1 MKLFFLAEDS
11 LYKIFKTLEKI
22 PKWKSVEISIDS
34 HHSLFDNEWR
44 WKQIKDVLDKKS
56 INATFVTKTD
66 KSKRFFEKIWLKV
79 SHIEKN
85 KILKTFR
92 ILYLFLF
99 NVKKF
104 HLHSTQNRKTYTFFL
119 VFGFEILF
127 VLGIIYLLYSLILPS
142 AKIDI
147 NPSQQ
152 IETIIYNFRYY
163 PNSNQDF
170 PRYSRF
176 ISIPFYTWKFEH
188 TYEMSI
194 NTSNIKYLQDPSH
207 GTIKI
212 FNTTEKEYAFVP
224 NTRFITDDWRLFKT
238 TNWVEIPAWYEGIPW
253 EKTIKVVAME
263 KDDNGILI
271 WNRWNIKNWTKLYVK
286 NLKQSLFLKELY
298 AVAMEDFTGGN
309 LTSQGTITQDD
320 INLLS
325 DKMISHIDQHK
336 KNIVIQNFDI
346 DDGILLAFSDT
357 IFSEVKNIDV
367 PYQTW
372 QESSMLQWSINADM
386 KFVYIKRQDLIRAFS
401 SYIQQ
406 RPSEK
411 TQLINIDK
419 SSLAFFDED
428 QIREEDGTFIIP
440 TKIDIIQWYDFEKD
454 VNGIMEDIKS
464 HIIWW
469 EKEESR
475 EYILSFPEVSSVRIK
490 ITPIWYN
497 TIPKLKSRIKIST
510 DK

>member
-22 PKWKSVEISIDS
+22 PKWRSVEISIDS

-44 WKQIKDVLDKKS
+44 WKQIKDVLDKKL
-56 INATFVTKTD
+56 INATFVTKTE

-79 SHIEKN
+79 NHIEKN
-85 KILKTFR
+85 KFFKTLR

-99 NVKKF
+99 NMKKF
-104 HLHSTQNRKTYTFFL
+104 HLHSVQNRKSYTFFL

-127 VLGIIYLLYSLILPS
+127 VLWIIYLLYSLILPS

-163 PNSNQDF
+163 PNSNEDF

-176 ISIPFYTWKFEH
+176 ISIPFYTWTFEH
-188 TYEMSI
+188 KYEMSI
-194 NTSNIKYLQDPSH
+194 NTSNIKYLQNPSH
-207 GTIKI
+207 GKIKI
-212 FNTTEKEYAFVP
+212 FNKTEKEYAFVP

-238 TNWVEIPAWYEGIPW
+238 TNWVEIPAWYDWVPW
-253 EKTIKVVAME
+253 EKIINVVAME
-263 KDDNGILI
+263 KDDNGILM
-271 WNRWNIKNWTKLYVK
+271 WNRWNIQNGTKLYLK
-286 NLKQSLFLKELY
+286 NLKQSLFLKEIY
-298 AVAMEDFTGGN
+298 ALAMEDFAGGS
-309 LTSQGTITQDD
+309 LASKGTITQDD

-325 DKMISHIDQHK
+325 DKMISYIDQQK
-336 KNIVIQNFDI
+336 KNIVIQNFNI

-357 IFSEVKNIDV
+357 IFSEVKDIDI

-372 QESSMLQWSINADM
+372 QESSVLQWSIFAEM
-386 KFVYIKRQDLIRAFS
+386 KFVYIKWQDLIEAFS
-401 SYIQQ
+401 NHIQQ

-440 TKIDIIQWYDFEKD
+440 TKIDIIQWYDFQKD
-454 VNGIMEDIKS
+454 VNGIMDDIKS

-475 EYILSFPEVSSVRIK
+475 EYMLSFPEVSSVKIK
-490 ITPIWYN
+490 ITPMWYN
-497 TIPKLKSRIKIST
+497 TITKLKSRIKINT